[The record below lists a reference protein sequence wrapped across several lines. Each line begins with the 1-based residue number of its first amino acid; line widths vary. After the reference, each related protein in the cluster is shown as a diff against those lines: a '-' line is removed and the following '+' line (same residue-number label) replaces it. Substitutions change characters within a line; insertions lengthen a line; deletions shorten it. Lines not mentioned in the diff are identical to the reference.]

1 MNQTAVTRELLRLGL
16 ALFAIL
22 IVYTILRTTGL
33 YELTGHET
41 EGLNTLILLVGSIYA
56 VILAFA
62 IFVIWGQFTEVEN
75 CVMREC
81 NSLNDLLRYSEYVTP
96 DLGRE
101 IRKAVESYALR
112 VLKGEWQALG
122 NGHRDKRAEDL
133 FSELVT
139 TVIAWDLVIP
149 PGSKEHPFHNR
160 LIDIVRKAGE
170 CRGERVTE
178 SMTRMPPTLFGFVN
192 IIAAVLLLLV
202 FVYPFHQTAVG
213 ASCIALL
220 TVILFL
226 ANFVMRDMDN
236 PLDGAWNISLKPFT
250 ELKY

>member
-1 MNQTAVTRELLRLGL
+1 MNRNALTREMLRLGL
-16 ALFAIL
+16 LLFAL
-22 IVYTILRTTGL
+22 LLVYSILRTTQL
-33 YELTGHET
+33 YDLTSHET

-75 CVMREC
+75 GVMREC

-101 IRKAVESYALR
+101 IRKAIEGYAQR
-112 VLKGEWQALG
+112 VLKHEWHALG
-122 NGHRDKRAEDL
+122 DGCRDKRSEDL

-139 TVIAWDLVIP
+139 TVIAWDLVISAD
-149 PGSKEHPFHNR
+149 SKEHAFHNR

-170 CRGERVTE
+170 HRGERVTE
-178 SMTRMPPTLFGFVN
+178 SLTRIPSTLFGFVN

-213 ASCIALL
+213 ATCIALL
-220 TVILFL
+220 AVILFL

-236 PLDGAWNISLKPFT
+236 PLDGVWNISPKPFS

>member
-62 IFVIWGQFTEVEN
+62 IFVIWGQVTEVEN

-96 DLGRE
+96 
-101 IRKAVESYALR
+101 
-112 VLKGEWQALG
+112 
-122 NGHRDKRAEDL
+122 
-133 FSELVT
+133 T
-139 TVIAWDLVIP
+139 
-149 PGSKEHPFHNR
+149 
-160 LIDIVRKAGE
+160 
-170 CRGERVTE
+170 
-178 SMTRMPPTLFGFVN
+178 
-192 IIAAVLLLLV
+192 
-202 FVYPFHQTAVG
+202 
-213 ASCIALL
+213 
-220 TVILFL
+220 
-226 ANFVMRDMDN
+226 
-236 PLDGAWNISLKPFT
+236 
-250 ELKY
+250 